1 MFFYYLYFKIIK
13 IRSQAIFYVLVYPL
27 NSLFFG
33 ILLFQ
38 SFCAKSIIREELV
51 DVDRQ

>member
-1 MFFYYLYFKIIK
+1 MSFYYLYFKIIK
-13 IRSQAIFYVLVYPL
+13 IRSQAIFLCPCL
-27 NSLFFG
+27 SIKQSFFG